1 MILLVCNDPFDVLS
15 FGGNV
20 KCMLMFELTAHVKSK
35 ERDLRGLVINGSQR
49 IVCW

>member
-20 KCMLMFELTAHVKSK
+20 KCMLTFEVTARHVLSK
-35 ERDLRGLVINGSQR
+35 ERFERLA
-49 IVCW
+49 